1 MDALAA
7 LLPSGMEP
15 WVALLLI
22 VASCFT
28 SAITAA
34 FGIGGGIAM
43 LALMGLFV
51 PVASLIPV
59 HGAVQLGSN
68 TGRAWHQRAFVRMD
82 IAKPFIAGSVVG
94 AIFGVFLVVQLPDA
108 LLKLVLG
115 GFIIALT
122 WAKIPGID
130 RLGKAGLAV
139 ASVALALLSMLV
151 GATGPLVAVLFARF
165 LENDRKALIATSAVA
180 MTTQHLLKI
189 VVFGLAG
196 FAFWEW
202 VPLVAAMILSGF
214 IGTVYGTSAA
224 RTHAG
229 RDVPQMVPDRDNRAG
244 ARPFAARR
252 DGALTPDVERRQA
265 DRADDQPPPGEQ
277 RKTVSRDVV
286 EQIANDDHRHDKGS
300 DEADA
305 DDRQVGCRQDIA
317 VLVEVVGECAG
328 HGRHGEEEGE
338 LRRRALVG
346 AHQQRADDCRAR
358 ARSARNER
366 QALEQPDLQAERQR
380 ELHHVA
386 DTSA

>member
-1 MDALAA
+1 MDAVAA

-15 WVALLLI
+15 WVAALLV

-115 GFIIALT
+115 GFILVLT
-122 WAKIPGID
+122 WARIPGID
-130 RLGKAGLAV
+130 RLSKAGLAV
-139 ASVALALLSMLV
+139 ASVVLALLSMLV

-165 LENDRKALIATSAVA
+165 LQKDRKALIATSAVA

-189 VVFGLAG
+189 VVFGIAG
-196 FAFWEW
+196 FAFWDW

-214 IGTVYGTSAA
+214 IGTVYGTGLLE
-224 RTHAG
+224 RMPEETFRKWFRIG
-229 RDVPQMVPDRDNRAG
+229 ITVL
-244 ARPFAARR
+244 
-252 DGALTPDVERRQA
+252 ALD
-265 DRADDQPPPGEQ
+265 
-277 RKTVSRDVV
+277 
-286 EQIANDDHRHDKGS
+286 
-300 DEADA
+300 
-305 DDRQVGCRQDIA
+305 
-317 VLVEVVGECAG
+317 L
-328 HGRHGEEEGE
+328 
-338 LRRRALVG
+338 LRRGVMAL
-346 AHQQRADDCRAR
+346 
-358 ARSARNER
+358 
-366 QALEQPDLQAERQR
+366 
-380 ELHHVA
+380 
-386 DTSA
+386 